1 MIGRI
6 FRQAVFVPLTLALAG
21 CGGGGGSN
29 GNNTA
34 FTQSVNL
41 PFVTVTICV
50 PGSGV
55 APPPGNVLPMV
66 VDGGPSGA
74 PNVPQAQT
82 SASCQTI
89 DHILVDTASSGLR
102 IISSVLNAP
111 LRNLPPQKI
120 GADNLAECMVFAD
133 GFSWGSVRLADVYVA
148 GESASSIPVQ
158 IIGDSAFPAIPP
170 SCSSLGVEEDT
181 VQTFGSNG
189 ILGVSTFAQDCGP
202 LCQQSASPGSYY
214 ICPSSSCQPVSV
226 PMAQQVPNPVTKFAS
241 DANGVVLALPA
252 IAPSGAASVTGTL
265 TFGIGT
271 QSNNALAGAT
281 IYDVDT
287 VFGNF
292 TTAYNGQ
299 NFTDSA
305 FLDSGSNALYFP
317 DPGIPVCGSNTIAP
331 GFYCPNATL
340 FLSATIRGFSNG
352 HASNVNFSVANAN
365 ALLSAAP
372 TFAAFD
378 NIAATQQ
385 GSFDWGLPFF
395 YGRTVFFAI
404 EAPSG
409 SGPYVAY

>member
-1 MIGRI
+1 MMPRI
-6 FRQAVFVPLTLALAG
+6 LQQAPFVALALAVAG

-29 GNNTA
+29 GNA
-34 FTQSVNL
+34 GAGSKAVNL

-55 APPPGNVLPMV
+55 ALPPGNVLPMI
-66 VDGGPSGA
+66 VDGGPTGA
-74 PNVPQAQT
+74 PVPQAQSST
-82 SASCQTI
+82 SCQTI

-111 LRNLPPQKI
+111 LKNLPPQKI

-133 GFSWGSVRLADVYVA
+133 GFSWGSVRLADLYIA
-148 GESASSIPVQ
+148 GESAGSVPIQ
-158 IIGDSAFPAIPP
+158 IIGDPAFPAIPS

-214 ICPSSSCQPVSV
+214 ICPSSGCQSVSV
-226 PMAQQVPNPVTKFAS
+226 PTTLQVPNPVTKFTA

-252 IAPSGAASVTGTL
+252 IGPSGAASVTGTL

-271 QSNNALAGAT
+271 QGNNALGGAT
-281 IYDVDT
+281 IFDVDT

-292 TTAYNGQ
+292 TTVYNGQ
-299 NFTDSA
+299 TFADSA

-317 DPGIPVCGSNTIAP
+317 DAGIPVCGSNTIAP
-331 GFYCPNATL
+331 GFYCPATTL
-340 FLSATIRGFSNG
+340 SRSATNRGFSN
-352 HASNVNFSVANAN
+352 ANSSNVNFSVANAN
-365 ALLSAAP
+365 SLLSAASS
-372 TFAAFD
+372 FAAFD
-378 NIAATQQ
+378 DLAATQQ
-385 GSFDWGLPFF
+385 SSFDWGLPFF
-395 YGRTVFFAI
+395 YGRRVFFAI
-404 EAPSG
+404 EPPSG
-409 SGPYVAY
+409 QGPYVAY